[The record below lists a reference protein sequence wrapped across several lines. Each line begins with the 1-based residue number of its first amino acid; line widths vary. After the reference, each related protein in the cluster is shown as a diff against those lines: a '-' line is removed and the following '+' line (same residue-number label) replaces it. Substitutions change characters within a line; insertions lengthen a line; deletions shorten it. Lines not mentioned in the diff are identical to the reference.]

1 MFKSKNLSSL
11 KILISAFLLFLV
23 AIVLSF
29 TRCQKRTTGGGPVI
43 ATVGMAKLTKKELAV
58 QIPTG
63 VQLTK
68 ENVSA
73 LIDKWINT
81 ELLYQEAKRK
91 KLDRDETLQVQLKQL
106 EKEMV
111 VNRLLEKE
119 MASIVVTR
127 QEIFDYFTKYKED
140 FLNEV
145 KIMRIVVADENLA
158 NRALAQLR
166 AGADFVKMA
175 QDISIDRVL
184 EKGAESKYLA
194 RGFGDPRAGGDP
206 ALEEAIFQL
215 QPDQISDV
223 IKSQEG
229 YQIIK
234 VTDKK
239 KVKKDV
245 ALADVEDYINSI
257 LQYRK
262 SHEMLD
268 TMIANLKV
276 KTKVT
281 ETPDAFFK

>member
-1 MFKSKNLSSL
+1 MLISKKSK
-11 KILISAFLLFLV
+11 IVLISCLLS
-23 AIVLSF
+23 IVFINS
-29 TRCQKRTTGGGPVI
+29 CSKNEPVL
-43 ATVGMAKLTKKELAV
+43 ASVGTIKLTKKELSV

-63 VQLTK
+63 VQLTR

-73 LIDKWINT
+73 LIDKWTNT

-91 KLDRDETLQVQLKQL
+91 KIDRDETLQIQLKQL

-111 VNRLLEKE
+111 VNNLLEKA
-119 MASIVVTR
+119 MANITVSR
-127 QEIFDYFTKYKED
+127 QEIFEYFTKHKED

-145 KIMRIVVADENLA
+145 KIMRIVVGDENLA
-158 NRALAQLR
+158 NQALLQIR
-166 AGADFVKMA
+166 SGADFKTIA
-175 QDISIDRVL
+175 QDISMDRVL
-184 EKGAESKYLA
+184 EKGTESKYLA

-215 QPDQISDV
+215 QTGQISDV

-239 KVKKDV
+239 KVKKDIS
-245 ALADVEDYINSI
+245 LAEVEEYINSI

-262 SHEMLD
+262 SREMLD
-268 TMIANLKV
+268 TIIANLKS
-276 KTKVT
+276 KTKTT
-281 ETPDAFFK
+281 ENPDAFFK